1 MHHTVKRG
9 QGGGPPTAVAD
20 IYGSAWI
27 TNGTGSI
34 ILLAGEPGDPIVSMR
49 HVRAP
54 ADEVGPYQL
63 LHDQAAGNITVHHTA
78 DLVALAA
85 AMGINGLS
93 AKQAAGAMFGAA
105 DPTPSQVEKARR
117 KLAKLVAEG
126 LLQMVE
132 GTSEKAGGTPPRA
145 WFPTDRWVG

>member
-1 MHHTVKRG
+1 MHHTTKRG
-9 QGGGPPTAVAD
+9 QGGGPPTSVAD

-54 ADEVGPYQL
+54 ADEVGPFQL
-63 LHDQAAGNITVHHTA
+63 LHDQAAGVITVHHNT

-85 AMGINGLS
+85 ASGIHGLS
-93 AKQAAGAMFGAA
+93 VKDAAAVMFSTST
-105 DPTPSQVEKARR
+105 PTDAQKEKARR
-117 KLAKLVAEG
+117 KLAKLVADG
-126 LLQMVE
+126 LLNKVE
-132 GTSEKAGGTPPRA
+132 GTADGKGGAAPCA
-145 WFPTDRWVG
+145 WFPVDREVF